1 MKEVMIVGE
10 GVMIGEV
17 EEAEGGEV
25 EVMVDEESPLVVV
38 EEENREEEV
47 VEEDEVEDR
56 IT

>member
-17 EEAEGGEV
+17 EERGEV

-38 EEENREEEV
+38 EEENREEVV

>member
-38 EEENREEEV
+38 EEENREEV